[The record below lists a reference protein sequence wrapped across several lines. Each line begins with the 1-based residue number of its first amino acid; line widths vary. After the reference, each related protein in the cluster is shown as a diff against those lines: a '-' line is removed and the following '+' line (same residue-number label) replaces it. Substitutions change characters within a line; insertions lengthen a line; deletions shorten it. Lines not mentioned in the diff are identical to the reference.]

1 MQIHTVWRVFCLQP
15 KALPE
20 GAAAGTM
27 AQAWDVATE
36 IEAVGDGEGLE
47 VPSKELHEACFEV
60 LEVF

>member
-27 AQAWDVATE
+27 AQAWDVTTE
-36 IEAVGDGEGLE
+36 IEAV
-47 VPSKELHEACFEV
+47 
-60 LEVF
+60 